1 METIINKGY
10 QFKIVPT
17 ELQKEF
23 FLKSF
28 GCARK
33 LYNHY
38 VDTLYTYLD
47 SIGYENGFIKAK
59 EIPLDSP
66 AFMKKVFPYLK
77 EVDSLAL
84 CNVQIHFKNAIK
96 KFNDEYDKKSYTKRS
111 LKRKCTLRV
120 EPTFRDLKGMPRFKS
135 RKNNDFSY
143 TTNNQ
148 AGKKN
153 DWHYI
158 RLENGMLTIPKLKT
172 SIKVKQ
178 HRPLPKDAIIKNATI
193 RMDYRGNFHVSLC
206 VEYTI
211 DMKPTPSKK
220 CLGLDYA
227 QQDFYAD
234 SEGRKANY
242 PHYYQKA
249 EEKLVK
255 EQRKLSRRV
264 FGSNRWKKQKV
275 KVQKLQL
282 KVANQRKDWLHK
294 TSYRLAQEYDA
305 IMVED
310 IDLRAMSQ
318 GLKLAKNLQDN
329 GFGMFRNFLKYKLE
343 EQGKQFIKIDKWY
356 PSSKT
361 CRFCGKVHEELKLT
375 DRSWFCPHCG
385 TEIVDRDHNAAINI
399 REAGSALLAW

>member
-1 METIINKGY
+1 METVINKGY
-10 QFKIVPT
+10 QFKLLPIA
-17 ELQKEF
+17 EQKEY
-23 FLKSF
+23 FLRSF

-38 VDTLYTYLD
+38 VDTLYIYLD

-66 AFMKKVFPYLK
+66 AAMKKVFPYLK

-84 CNVQIHFKNAIK
+84 CNAQIHFKDAVK
-96 KFNDEYDKKSYTKRS
+96 KFNEEYDKKSYTKRS
-111 LKRKCTLRV
+111 LKRKRTLGI

-135 RKNNDFSY
+135 RKKNDFSY

-148 AGKKN
+148 AGKEK
-153 DWHYI
+153 DWHFI
-158 RLENGMLTIPKLKT
+158 TLENGMLSIPKLKT
-172 SIKVKQ
+172 PIKVKQ

-193 RMDYRGNFHVSLC
+193 RMDCRGKFSVSLC

-211 DMKPTPSKK
+211 DIEPTASKK
-220 CLGLDYA
+220 RLGLDYA

-242 PHYYQKA
+242 PHYYRKA
-249 EEKLVK
+249 EEKLAK
-255 EQRKLSRRV
+255 EQRILSRRV
-264 FGSNRWKKQKV
+264 FGSNRWKKQKA
-275 KVQKLQL
+275 KVQKLQQ
-282 KVANQRKDWLHK
+282 KVANQRLDWLHK
-294 TSYRLAQEYDA
+294 VSYRLAQEYDA

-343 EQGKQFIKIDKWY
+343 ERGKQFIKIDKWY

-361 CRFCGKVHEELKLT
+361 CRFCGHVHEELKLT
-375 DRSWFCPHCG
+375 DRKWICPYCG
-385 TEIVDRDHNAAINI
+385 AIIDDRDHNAAINI
-399 REAGSALLAW
+399 REVGSALLAW